1 MNPTST
7 KPAPGGHIHAS
18 APARP
23 GVPQATTAPNRK
35 VNTVLAAWACIVLGS
50 GIILTSGASPFALTV
65 AAPLAIAGVVL
76 LFVGLG
82 MAVEENVDPDK
93 VAAWEPE
100 AGKMPDAG
108 RVMYRVDTTLEDP
121 VRTSILCGRCGRL
134 DWVEG
139 PKPKSHACS
148 ECDTLL
154 WESEEE

>member
-1 MNPTST
+1 MNPTSP

-23 GVPQATTAPNRK
+23 GVPQAPAAPNRK
-35 VNTVLAAWACIVLGS
+35 VNIVLAAWACIVLGS

-65 AAPLAIAGVVL
+65 AAPLAIAGVVM

-82 MAVEENVDPDK
+82 MAVEEHVDPEE

-139 PKPKSHACS
+139 SKPKSHTCS

>member
-1 MNPTST
+1 M
-7 KPAPGGHIHAS
+7 
-18 APARP
+18 
-23 GVPQATTAPNRK
+23 
-35 VNTVLAAWACIVLGS
+35 
-50 GIILTSGASPFALTV
+50 
-65 AAPLAIAGVVL
+65 
-76 LFVGLG
+76 FVGLG

-93 VAAWEPE
+93 VAAWEPA

-139 PKPKSHACS
+139 TKPKSHACS